1 MQVTANSERVEQ
13 SALSHYIRQVKGRIA
28 SKIYE
33 TEEVLCYCGS
43 NESFAIT
50 KNDRYG
56 FNHQMNLCTR
66 CGIIYANPRMTEE
79 SYRKFYENEYRHIYD
94 YGKDMEAEYQAD
106 FDNGINLK
114 SFISHFD
121 IKPSSILDIGCNQ
134 GAMLK
139 PFQDAG
145 IPVVGIDYSNIPR
158 DDMEIFR
165 GTFAQFPEDRK
176 FDFIIM
182 HHVLEHLLDIETAL
196 NKVTRLLNKD
206 GYVYVGVPAL
216 YRRDLSGLFQNAHTY
231 QFTAGTLNYVMN
243 TCGFEEVYCDE
254 QICSLW
260 QYIGEKIPKC
270 ERPNEAAEI
279 SSFLH
284 DSKKIR
290 TIKTINKFS
299 LSKRKHNMDMAYS
312 YKFDDIHMLEGIH
325 KEKPAIIIGGGPSID
340 GQIDMIL
347 KLKRQGGIT
356 YVIER
361 MYSWC
366 LSHDIIPDYVIV
378 LDASD
383 DVIESFDNIHPD
395 VTHLIAT
402 QCNKDIFDK
411 LSDCRKYIFAT
422 PQKGINFSD
431 FWDKYGYGKVT
442 IINAGGSV
450 TIACMSIALTL
461 GCDKLHI
468 FGFDCYISD
477 KQYATGITGVGEQK
491 HVYEIKVEERI
502 FKVTNSYLSFVQ
514 QFAILMEIAR
524 KKGMIKEVVIYGDS
538 LVNAMWINN
547 IKEEVHV

>member
-1 MQVTANSERVEQ
+1 
-13 SALSHYIRQVKGRIA
+13 
-28 SKIYE
+28 
-33 TEEVLCYCGS
+33 
-43 NESFAIT
+43 
-50 KNDRYG
+50 
-56 FNHQMNLCTR
+56 
-66 CGIIYANPRMTEE
+66 
-79 SYRKFYENEYRHIYD
+79 
-94 YGKDMEAEYQAD
+94 
-106 FDNGINLK
+106 
-114 SFISHFD
+114 
-121 IKPSSILDIGCNQ
+121 
-134 GAMLK
+134 
-139 PFQDAG
+139 
-145 IPVVGIDYSNIPR
+145 
-158 DDMEIFR
+158 
-165 GTFAQFPEDRK
+165 
-176 FDFIIM
+176 
-182 HHVLEHLLDIETAL
+182 
-196 NKVTRLLNKD
+196 
-206 GYVYVGVPAL
+206 
-216 YRRDLSGLFQNAHTY
+216 
-231 QFTAGTLNYVMN
+231 
-243 TCGFEEVYCDE
+243 
-254 QICSLW
+254 
-260 QYIGEKIPKC
+260 
-270 ERPNEAAEI
+270 
-279 SSFLH
+279 
-284 DSKKIR
+284 
-290 TIKTINKFS
+290 
-299 LSKRKHNMDMAYS
+299 MDMAYS

-524 KKGMIKEVVIYGDS
+524 KNNMIKEVEIYGDS

-547 IKEEVHV
+547 LKEVSNV